1 LLTACAIVDCQ
12 LKEENVI
19 TKGIKELCE
28 AAEAEIETL
37 TAAEALALHGD
48 PGVTFV
54 DLRDI
59 RELWREGAIR
69 GAVHAPRGM
78 LEFWVDPQSPYHRD
92 LFASGNKFVFFC
104 AGGLRSALATQAVQ
118 NMGMT
123 PVAHIAGGYAA
134 WKEAGGPTEIK
145 EQKLPKPA

>member
-1 LLTACAIVDCQ
+1 M
-12 LKEENVI
+12 I

-37 TAAEALALHGD
+37 TAAEALALHDD

-78 LEFWVDPQSPYHRD
+78 LEFWVDPESPYHRD

-134 WKEAGGPTEIK
+134 WKEAGGPTEVK
-145 EQKLPKPA
+145 EPKLPKPV